1 MADHNRYRKPQT
13 ILTLPRIL
21 LGRTPPRCSSLH
33 HRRSTFI
40 FPALLLLAT
49 PAAAQDCDI
58 ADYDDIRGF
67 RNCLEE
73 HGLDA
78 LGPGILRL
86 TAGETGNPAIVRLL
100 LQAGADPNAPS
111 DFGSTPLHSGV
122 QNSNPVVTSHLLAAG
137 ADPNAMNNEGYTPLH
152 FAHLNPNARVTVRL
166 LEAGGDP
173 EALSNDGWTPF
184 HSAVFSARSRALP
197 EFLDQG
203 VDFAFTP
210 LHRAI
215 LLGDSETDMS
225 LLAGGADASAQDDY
239 GWNALHFAVSMGER
253 EIVMAILEADG
264 DPDARTENGLTAL
277 HLAAS
282 RSFVEALVAAGAG
295 IDIRNDRG
303 RTPLHQAA
311 GFREAPV
318 VEALLDAGAD
328 PSLEDNEGNRAADLV
343 AGNSRIEWDSDLVR
357 RLRGGRND
365 RPPRR

>member
-1 MADHNRYRKPQT
+1 MT
-13 ILTLPRIL
+13 LTLLRALPWREHPCGVLPHHPHPIL
-21 LGRTPPRCSSLH
+21 LLPT
-33 HRRSTFI
+33 
-40 FPALLLLAT
+40 LLLLAT
-49 PAAAQDCDI
+49 PLAAQDCRI
-58 ADYDDIRGF
+58 ADFDDIRGF
-67 RNCLEE
+67 RYCLEE
-73 HGLDA
+73 HGLGS

-86 TAGETGNPAIVRLL
+86 TAAETSNPAIVRLL

-137 ADPNAMNNEGYTPLH
+137 ADPNAMSNAGYTPLH
-152 FAHLNPNARVTVRL
+152 FAHLNPNVRVTVLL

-173 EALSNDGWTPF
+173 EPLSNDGWTPF

-197 EFLDQG
+197 EFLDRG

-215 LLGDSETDMS
+215 LLGGSETAKS
-225 LLAGGADASAQDDY
+225 LLAGGADPRAEDDY

-264 DPDARTENGLTAL
+264 DPDAKTQNGLTAL
-277 HLAAS
+277 HLAADPG
-282 RSFVEALVAAGAG
+282 FVETLVAAGAG
-295 IDIRNDRG
+295 IDVRNDRG

-311 GFREAPV
+311 RFRETPV

-343 AGNSRIEWDSDLVR
+343 AGN
-357 RLRGGRND
+357 
-365 RPPRR
+365 